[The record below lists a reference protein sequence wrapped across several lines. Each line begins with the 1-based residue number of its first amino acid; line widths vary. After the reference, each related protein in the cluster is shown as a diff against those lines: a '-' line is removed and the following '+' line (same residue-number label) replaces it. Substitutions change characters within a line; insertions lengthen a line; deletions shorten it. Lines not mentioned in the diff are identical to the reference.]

1 MYGHS
6 IGLPWSR
13 RPTSRRG
20 ALDLAHS
27 IIFQVQKVPLFLS
40 GSLIATNMKLLPVWP
55 LLFSFQVALATTTA
69 DILSNIA
76 NISTALDTFSAA
88 ISKGLSIPS
97 SVSYSYIIDHC
108 ILPLTINE
116 NFTARSSRLCSTM
129 GLL

>member
-1 MYGHS
+1 MVS
-6 IGLPWSR
+6 
-13 RPTSRRG
+13 TT
-20 ALDLAHS
+20 DLKTWCIKFGS
-27 IIFQVQKVPLFLS
+27 QYNFQGTKGPPISLS

-97 SVSYSYIIDHC
+97 SVSYSYITDHC